1 MVQLPQLSQIHNRGR
16 VVCHKKL
23 DKFCT
28 PWPLTRG
35 LFGAELTVGWMDI
48 YIYEWRLYIE
58 CITKRFQV
66 SLSHSVFQVIEV
78 KR

>member
-1 MVQLPQLSQIHNRGR
+1 M
-16 VVCHKKL
+16 VCHKKL

-58 CITKRFQV
+58 CIAKKISSFFIPLSV
-66 SLSHSVFQVIEV
+66 SSYRGKTLKGKLI
-78 KR
+78 